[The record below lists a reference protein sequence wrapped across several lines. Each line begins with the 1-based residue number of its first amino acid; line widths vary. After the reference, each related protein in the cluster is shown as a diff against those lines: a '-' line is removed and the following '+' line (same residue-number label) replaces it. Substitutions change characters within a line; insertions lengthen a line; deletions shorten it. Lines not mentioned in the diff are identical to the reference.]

1 MLKMT
6 HRWSYYENCYFNRE
20 INQKSNVKGNPKF
33 VGFHM
38 SQNTMLLLFLTPLT
52 VKNDNMLSVKIID
65 SESIAIKF
73 VSAYNTDFNTICTLS
88 ILLKYYQYIDSA
100 GELFDILL
108 RLNFVAGTVVW
119 VSLTR
124 EHV

>member
-20 INQKSNVKGNPKF
+20 INQKSNVKGNPKC

-38 SQNTMLLLFLTPLT
+38 SQNTMLHLFLT

-73 VSAYNTDFNTICTLS
+73 VSAYNTDFNTICTFNIIKILS
-88 ILLKYYQYIDSA
+88 VY
-100 GELFDILL
+100 
-108 RLNFVAGTVVW
+108 W
-119 VSLTR
+119 
-124 EHV
+124 